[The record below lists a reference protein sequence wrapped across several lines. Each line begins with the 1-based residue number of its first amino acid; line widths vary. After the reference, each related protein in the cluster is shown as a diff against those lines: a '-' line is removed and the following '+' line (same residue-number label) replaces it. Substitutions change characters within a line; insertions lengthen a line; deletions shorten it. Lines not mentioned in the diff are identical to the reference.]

1 MQFVDQVKIY
11 VKAGDGGRGSVSF
24 RREKYV
30 PRGGPD
36 GGDGGKG
43 GDVIIRASVQL
54 NTLLDQRYQQQYIV
68 KRGGD
73 GRGKNQYGGNSPDLI
88 INVPAGTIVKDI
100 QTNEV
105 IADLTEDGQ
114 QVIAAKGGRG
124 GKGNAFFKTAVRQA
138 PKFAQPGE
146 EGGEKELMLE
156 LKLLADVGIVGL
168 PNAGKSTFISVVSE
182 ARPKIASYP
191 FTTIVPH
198 LGVVKL
204 GEYRSF
210 VIADIPGL
218 IEGAHKGRGL
228 GFQFLRHIERT
239 SLLLHLVDIS
249 FETPRDPIKNF
260 ETINSELEKYNPELM
275 KKPMVV
281 AGNKMDI
288 AESDEKLKQLKD
300 YCKKKKLPFFP
311 ISAATKKG
319 VDELIKYLSKEVVK
333 QKTKKTKKD
342 E

>member
-11 VKAGDGGRGSVSF
+11 IKAGGGGRGSISF

-88 INVPAGTIVKDI
+88 INVPAGTIVKEI

-124 GKGNAFFKTAVRQA
+124 GKGNAFFK
-138 PKFAQPGE
+138 
-146 EGGEKELMLE
+146 
-156 LKLLADVGIVGL
+156 LLI
-168 PNAGKSTFISVVSE
+168 F
-182 ARPKIASYP
+182 
-191 FTTIVPH
+191 
-198 LGVVKL
+198 
-204 GEYRSF
+204 
-210 VIADIPGL
+210 
-218 IEGAHKGRGL
+218 
-228 GFQFLRHIERT
+228 RHR
-239 SLLLHLVDIS
+239 
-249 FETPRDPIKNF
+249 
-260 ETINSELEKYNPELM
+260 
-275 KKPMVV
+275 
-281 AGNKMDI
+281 
-288 AESDEKLKQLKD
+288 
-300 YCKKKKLPFFP
+300 FFCR
-311 ISAATKKG
+311 
-319 VDELIKYLSKEVVK
+319 
-333 QKTKKTKKD
+333 
-342 E
+342 